1 MRLLIYKLK
10 RTHTT
15 LWIEVVD
22 VVPHISLWLFSEPT
36 RLVRQLVVSPAAT
49 RESYWHNASLPPCGR
64 I

>member
-1 MRLLIYKLK
+1 MRLPIYKLK

-22 VVPHISLWLFSEPT
+22 VVPHISLWRFSEST
-36 RLVRQLVVSPAAT
+36 RLVRQFFVSSAAT
-49 RESYWHNASLPPCGR
+49 SESYWHNASLPLTSR